1 MPTKTYLKDLTYQV
15 NGAAIEVHK
24 ALGPGLL
31 ENVYHKCLKHELQL
45 RGIIFQSEMLVPVLY
60 KGVNVQADLRCDLFV
75 ENCLVVELKAVDAV
89 LPLFEAQLMT
99 YMKLL
104 KAPLGL
110 LINFNATHIFSQ
122 GQKTYVNEYY
132 RELADK

>member
-1 MPTKTYLKDLTYQV
+1 MTYQV

-45 RGIIFQSEMLVPVLY
+45 RGIPFQSEMLVPVMY
-60 KGVNVQADLRCDLFV
+60 KGVNVQADLRCDLFI
-75 ENCLVVELKAVDAV
+75 ENCLVVELKAVEAV

-132 RELADK
+132 RELMD

>member
-1 MPTKTYLKDLTYQV
+1 MTYQV

-45 RGIIFQSEMLVPVLY
+45 RGIPFQSEMLVPVMY
-60 KGVNVQADLRCDLFV
+60 KGVNVQADLRCDLFI
-75 ENCLVVELKAVDAV
+75 ENCLVVELKAVEAV

-132 RELADK
+132 RELID

>member
-1 MPTKTYLKDLTYQV
+1 MPTKRYLKDLTYQV

-45 RGIIFQSEMLVPVLY
+45 RGIPFQSEMLVPVMY
-60 KGVNVQADLRCDLFV
+60 KGVNVQADLRCDLFI
-75 ENCLVVELKAVDAV
+75 ENCLVVELKAVEAV

-132 RELADK
+132 RELID